1 MFTIHSLTKSFLEK
15 GSTKVIYDRLHQ
27 TFSIGELG
35 ESPKLFLKRF
45 HVDTKARPLIKF
57 KCPNKLQSTQ
67 IINIRGIAEIYNNID
82 INQVIATS

>member
-1 MFTIHSLTKSFLEK
+1 MLEK

-27 TFSIGELG
+27 TFTGELG

-82 INQVIATS
+82 INQDIATS